1 MNKFAVLI
9 TSYNRK
15 QITLDCL
22 DKLFSLRNDIDVFL
36 VDDSSTD
43 GTFEAIKELFPQVN
57 LILGNGNLFWCRG
70 MNLAWK
76 AAKQKSEYHFYF
88 WLNDDLLLFDNA
100 FEETLSCSSLC
111 NNEAII
117 SGLVQGSKTKKTIYG
132 GFDLKKNKIEPNGE
146 MIPISHLNG
155 NFVLIPKFVFDKI
168 GFFDDC
174 YHHDIG
180 DVDYGFSA
188 QKANIE
194 VLSTRCFIGT
204 SDENLKNNSLRI
216 RKENVSMR
224 KRFKYLY
231 SPLGANPFIHYHFMN
246 KHKNVFSAIM
256 YFIYLHIINII
267 PDNIFNRLFSRY
279 NNVNK

>member
-1 MNKFAVLI
+1 MNKYAVLI

-15 QITLDCL
+15 QITINCL
-22 DKLFSLRNDIDVFL
+22 EKLFSLRQDIDVFL

-43 GTFEAIKELFPQVN
+43 GTIETIKELFPQVN
-57 LILGNGNLFWCRG
+57 LISGNGNLFWCRG

-76 AAKQKSEYHFYF
+76 AAKQRSEYHFYF

-100 FEETLSCSSLC
+100 FEEILSCSALC
-111 NNEAII
+111 NNKSII
-117 SGLVQGSKTKKTIYG
+117 SGLVQGRKTKKTIYG
-132 GFDLKKNKIEPNGE
+132 GFDSNKNKIEPNGG

-155 NFVLIPKFVFDKI
+155 NFVLIPKYVFDKI

-188 QKANIE
+188 QKMGID
-194 VLSTRCFIGT
+194 VLSTRCFIGS
-204 SDENLKNNSLRI
+204 SDEELKMINIRI
-216 RKENVSMR
+216 RKNNISIK

-231 SPLGANPFIHYHFMN
+231 SPLGANPFIHFHFLN
-246 KHKNVFSAIM
+246 KHKDFISAII
-256 YFIYLHIINII
+256 YFFYLHFINIL
-267 PDNIFNRLFSRY
+267 PDSIFYGLFSKY
-279 NNVNK
+279 KKDK